1 MTDAEILA
9 ELTPITSVDPRC
21 VVPTTLRVRG
31 EDVPDDSEV
40 VRHAA
45 PLDDRARAQLRE
57 QAIARMRRDPEAVA
71 ARERRIAIARG
82 RVSELRRRA

>member
-9 ELTPITSVDPRC
+9 SLGPVVYEPSC
-21 VVPTTLRVRG
+21 VVA
-31 EDVPDDSEV
+31 PDDSEV

>member
-9 ELTPITSVDPRC
+9 SLGPVVFEPSC
-21 VVPTTLRVRG
+21 VVAV
-31 EDVPDDSEV
+31 DDSEI

-57 QAIARMRRDPEAVA
+57 QALSRLTFDPAAVA
-71 ARERRIAIARG
+71 ARERRIAIERG
-82 RVSELRRRA
+82 RVAQIRRRA